1 MSNIFKSHFFLR
13 KEKTDPATNKCPLYL
28 RITKE
33 KRTEI
38 SLNKSVDPSKWNS
51 EKQRVSGSSPEAR
64 VVNDFL
70 KSVEVKLHNAYN
82 TLLNKG
88 EVITADSLKAV
99 FLDRTDDHKTVLQL
113 FDYQIEQIKRGLG
126 KTYST
131 STLKKYEYCRNH
143 LKNCLWKNFNATD
156 LFLAKIDYY
165 FITQFQHYLT
175 DACEFKNEVGE
186 IVVKAANDHNST
198 LKYLKMFKTVIG
210 VGIAFNWLS
219 NDPFARFKEK
229 FVDVEQVY
237 LTAGELKQLLSK
249 DIQIERLSIIRDL
262 FAFTCFTGLAYA
274 DLNKLSQGHLITG
287 IDGRKWI
294 HITRT
299 KSETPCRIP
308 VMPIA
313 LEILEKYADHP
324 ICQMTSKLLP
334 VSSNQKLNAY
344 LKEIADLCGI
354 KKNLTCHVGRR
365 TFASIALNAGVP
377 AETIVKIIGHKNFKH
392 LHLYAKSN
400 DEKIASDLDVLANQ
414 FGNRLFNNLKADLL
428 AVAK

>member
-1 MSNIFKSHFFLR
+1 M
-13 KEKTDPATNKCPLYL
+13 
-28 RITKE
+28 
-33 KRTEI
+33 
-38 SLNKSVDPSKWNS
+38 
-51 EKQRVSGSSPEAR
+51 
-64 VVNDFL
+64 
-70 KSVEVKLHNAYN
+70 
-82 TLLNKG
+82 LNKG
-88 EVITADSLKAV
+88 DVVTADSPKAV
-99 FLDRTDDHKTVLQL
+99 YLERSDDKKTVLHL

-131 STLKKYEYCRNH
+131 STLKKYQYCRNH

-165 FITQFQHYLT
+165 FIKQFQHYLN
-175 DACEFKNEVGE
+175 DACEFKNGGGE
-186 IVVKAANDHNST
+186 IVIKAANDHNST

-210 VGIAFNWLS
+210 VGLAFNWLS
-219 NDPFARFKEK
+219 NDPFAAFKEK
-229 FVDVEQVY
+229 FVEVEQVY
-237 LTAGELKQLLSK
+237 LTAQELKQLLAK
-249 DIQIERLSIIRDL
+249 DLTVERLAIIRDL

-274 DLNKLSQGHLITG
+274 DLNKLSNDHLVTG

-308 VMPIA
+308 LMPIA
-313 LEILEKYADHP
+313 LEILGKYADHP
-324 ICQMTSKLLP
+324 ICRMSGKLLP

-344 LKEIADLCGI
+344 LKEITDLCDI
-354 KKNLTCHVGRR
+354 RKHLTCHVGRR

-377 AETIVKIIGHKNFKH
+377 AETIVKIIGHRNFKH

-414 FGNRLFNNLKADLL
+414 FGNRLINGLKADLL
-428 AVAK
+428 TAAK